1 MGSERLINACRRAG
15 SFGVYNYPIVMQILE
30 KRLDQISD
38 DDKEELSMPEH
49 HNIRGEDY
57 YK

>member
-1 MGSERLINACRRAG
+1 
-15 SFGVYNYPIVMQILE
+15 MQILE
-30 KRLDQISD
+30 KKLDQISD
-38 DDKEELSMPEH
+38 DDKEELPMPEH